1 MKKSPTNTD
10 ICNSSSWHIESLDFH
25 MTFLLSQKRQL
36 CSKALCVCYDLNG
49 GFPWR
54 LVTCW
59 ERFSLALKRLTDP
72 VKVIVK
78 QVCFFTLL
86 FSVPKAWQKV
96 RHRDPRVFTV
106 SLSPRPSAES
116 TEREKVSALA
126 WRQPGSDTNPPPP
139 WSPPL
144 TPPHTHSFMPHPFL
158 SSNKDYNL
166 NIMFLNVRKITCML
180 VMKSVKLS
188 ACHERNVK
196 AKLDVCLEL
205 SIRSQS
211 YDWLYISFNVFQIK
225 YESNNWSCCKQ
236 SRILVYPE

>member
-10 ICNSSSWHIESLDFH
+10 ICDSSSWHVESLDFH
-25 MTFLLSQKRQL
+25 MTILLSQKRQI
-36 CSKALCVCYDLNG
+36 CSKAVCVCYDLNG

-86 FSVPKAWQKV
+86 FSVPKAWQRV

-116 TEREKVSALA
+116 TEREGVCFSVASAWLGH
-126 WRQPGSDTNPPPP
+126 Q
-139 WSPPL
+139 
-144 TPPHTHSFMPHPFL
+144 TPPRGHLHWPPHKHTPSCPTPSFPQT
-158 SSNKDYNL
+158 
-166 NIMFLNVRKITCML
+166 KIT
-180 VMKSVKLS
+180 
-188 ACHERNVK
+188 
-196 AKLDVCLEL
+196 
-205 SIRSQS
+205 
-211 YDWLYISFNVFQIK
+211 
-225 YESNNWSCCKQ
+225 
-236 SRILVYPE
+236 ILT